1 MLLKKNKK
9 NKREIKLE
17 LENSFIVGE
26 KCENKDLAK
35 KADKVEKCKVA
46 TDVIKEY
53 KEIIKIIRVVYRQ
66 GNLFKRFKEKEKFIK
81 MVNKLGVSKSTMS
94 HNKYREI
101 GDQSSKVDELI
112 FTT

>member
-1 MLLKKNKK
+1 
-9 NKREIKLE
+9 
-17 LENSFIVGE
+17 
-26 KCENKDLAK
+26 
-35 KADKVEKCKVA
+35 
-46 TDVIKEY
+46 
-53 KEIIKIIRVVYRQ
+53 
-66 GNLFKRFKEKEKFIK
+66 

>member
-9 NKREIKLE
+9 NKREIRLE

-53 KEIIKIIRVVYRQ
+53 KEIIKIKKKYNSSCVSTRQ
-66 GNLFKRFKEKEKFIK
+66 SF
-81 MVNKLGVSKSTMS
+81 
-94 HNKYREI
+94 
-101 GDQSSKVDELI
+101 
-112 FTT
+112 